1 MNEHDVLQRALERM
15 GSSAVELDEVYRSR
29 DRRRLRR
36 RVAAGSTAI
45 AIVIL
50 TVGLF
55 VRSLDQASHV
65 TPGGAS
71 TSPTVDGAAD
81 AVVYDAFPRR
91 FYLRA
96 IAGNATGFVAV
107 GDTSDGEY
115 TDPVWFSP
123 DGTTW
128 TRAPKSTG
136 PRSPILWDV
145 IANQQGFLAVGSDQ
159 NAAAAWYST
168 DGLTWARAPVEAAP
182 GHMAMLGVVQI
193 ADRYFAWGGSVTN
206 GAFVWTSPD
215 GRSWSALPDESIFVT
230 TYKETKGI
238 CCDVGRLL
246 WMGQDAAGLF
256 YAGGEDK
263 GNPALWR
270 SRDGITWDQLPVSS
284 EELQQLRQDLQIRD
298 RTTATNDL
306 GKAHVDSVVLG
317 DARSSITFTPVA

>member
-1 MNEHDVLQRALERM
+1 MNEHDVLERALERM
-15 GSSAVELDEVYRSR
+15 GSSAVELDEVYRLR

-50 TVGLF
+50 SVGLF

-71 TSPTVDGAAD
+71 TSPTVTGGAD
-81 AVVYDAFPRR
+81 AVVYDAFPSWVQ
-91 FYLRA
+91 LRA
-96 IAGNATGFVAV
+96 IAGNATGYVAV
-107 GDTSDGEY
+107 GDVSDGDS

-128 TRAPKSTG
+128 TRAPNSTG
-136 PRSPILWDV
+136 PRSPNLWDV
-145 IANQQGFLAVGSDQ
+145 IANQQGFVAVGLDQ
-159 NAAAAWYST
+159 HYAAAAWYST
-168 DGLTWARAPVEAAP
+168 DGLTWASAPVEAAP
-182 GHMAMLGVVQI
+182 GDMAMFGVVQI
-193 ADRYFAWGGSVTN
+193 ADRYYTWGWSVTN

-238 CCDVGRLL
+238 YGAVGQIL

-270 SRDGITWDQLPVSS
+270 SRDGITWDQIPVSS

-306 GKAHVDSVVLG
+306 GKAHVGFG
-317 DARSSITFTPVA
+317 DAGSSITFTPVA